1 LLALPYLPQLNPQEH
16 VWDEVREKE
25 FSNRVYNRLNVVI
38 PQLEP
43 QRRWTLSPAQAIK
56 KVSHLSRFSPPSH
69 WGLLGWRVIGPASA

>member
-1 LLALPYLPQLNPQEH
+1 LQALPYSPQLNPQEH

-25 FSNRVYNRLNVVI
+25 FANRLNVVI